1 MEVLPKPLEL
11 EGVTLHPVVTIELQ
25 PGPGLAGVYKE
36 ILRTLGVPFPSRA
49 DVDFLQARAIEVLAR
64 VQCRLL
70 IIDEVHHILTAAPLA
85 QRQVLAQLKHISN
98 KLELPLVAAGT
109 EDAWYALKTDLQLA
123 SRFDAYPLPVW
134 QEGKDF
140 LQLLMSFG
148 ALIPLRQSSNLATV
162 DMARTILGR
171 ADGRIGEITKLLQA
185 AAILAIETGT
195 ERITAELLTRA
206 RYQSPR
212 EKQHAGEAYAA

>member
-1 MEVLPKPLEL
+1 MW
-11 EGVTLHPVVTIELQ
+11 
-25 PGPGLAGVYKE
+25 
-36 ILRTLGVPFPSRA
+36 R
-49 DVDFLQARAIEVLAR
+49 
-64 VQCRLL
+64 
-70 IIDEVHHILTAAPLA
+70 
-85 QRQVLAQLKHISN
+85 
-98 KLELPLVAAGT
+98 AGT

-123 SRFDAYPLPVW
+123 SRFDAYPLPIW
-134 QEGKDF
+134 EEGKDF

-195 ERITAELLTRA
+195 ERITADLLTRA
-206 RYQSPR
+206 RYQSPL